1 MGDSSALRMALA
13 SLLPHTESLGSRP
26 LLRSDAVPVQMSASV
41 VLIPFCGEFPHSVQQ
56 SVVALI
62 IVAVAVVVA
71 FVSSVGI
78 GTAVA
83 AVAVAAVVVV
93 EGIQVK
99 NLEETVETPQGGQ
112 HAHGTSF

>member
-1 MGDSSALRMALA
+1 
-13 SLLPHTESLGSRP
+13 
-26 LLRSDAVPVQMSASV
+26 MSASV

-83 AVAVAAVVVV
+83 AAVAVAAVVVV